1 MKVITAILPVGT
13 AVILWRSLPVL
24 LLLPVLLSFSSHG
37 QLQAEIAERERVQ
50 EALRIAN
57 EELETRV
64 QERTEQFVAVN
75 LQ

>member
-24 LLLPVLLSFSSHG
+24 LLLPVLLSFLSHG